1 MDITINNALIVKNWY
16 ETGTFVSVAVE
27 VAR

>member
-1 MDITINNALIVKNWY
+1 MDITINNALIVNNWY
-16 ETGTFVSVAVE
+16 EMSTIFLVAVE